1 MRNPMLK
8 LIIEK
13 ELRDILTS
21 TKFTVSFA
29 ACSVLILLAFF
40 MGAAGYHADV
50 ARYEADKRENL
61 KKMEGLTDWIMV
73 RNNRIFLPPT
83 PLASLVGGV
92 SNDIGRTTEVRG
104 RGELPQE
111 DTRYGDE
118 PVFAMFRFLDLE
130 FIFETVLSLFAILF
144 AYDAISGEKE
154 RGTMRLSFAT
164 PLPRHTF
171 IAGKLIGSFIAL
183 AVPLLV
189 PLLLGCVA
197 FSLLGVPLTPDE
209 WVRLALIVGTGLL
222 YFGAF
227 LTIGIAVSALTV
239 RSSSAFLALLVIWI
253 FAVLIVPRSAILIAG
268 RAVDVPSVDEINA
281 KKFRYSEQL
290 FAEDRQKMGGFTP
303 AKTWDMQKMVQEFQ
317 KFMGAIADERQKKLD
332 EFSSRLDEERM
343 NAQSVQ
349 AAVALGIARISP
361 AASFLLAASN
371 LAGTSVSIKERY
383 LAAARG
389 YQQTFSKFILDKT
402 GINPGG
408 GMVFRVRTDETE
420 KPKPIDTHEL
430 PVFVSP
436 PAVLADVLPPATP
449 DAGLLALWVIVF
461 FGVAHAAFRRYDLR

>member
-1 MRNPMLK
+1 MLK

-40 MGAAGYHADV
+40 LGAAGYHAEA
-50 ARYEADKRENL
+50 ARYEADRRENL
-61 KKMEGLTDWIMV
+61 KKMEGLTDWMMV
-73 RNNRIFLPPT
+73 RNNRIFLPPS

-92 SNDIGRTTEVRG
+92 SNDIGRTTEVHG
-104 RGELPQE
+104 RGELTQD

-154 RGTMRLSFAT
+154 RGTMRLSFAN

-189 PLLLGCVA
+189 PILLGCVA
-197 FSLLGVPLTPDE
+197 FSLLGVPLAADE
-209 WVRLALIVGTGLL
+209 WMRLALIVGTGLL
-222 YFGAF
+222 YLGAF

-268 RAVDVPSVDEINA
+268 RAVDVPSLDEINA

-290 FAEDRQKMGGFTP
+290 FAEDRLKMAAFTP
-303 AKTWDMQKMVQEFQ
+303 GNTGDMQKMVQEFQ
-317 KFMGAIADERQKKLD
+317 KFMGTIADERQKKID
-332 EFSSRLDEERM
+332 EFSSRLDEERS
-343 NAQSVQ
+343 NAQAVQ
-349 AAVALGIARISP
+349 AEVALGIARVSP
-361 AASFLLAASN
+361 SASFSLAASN
-371 LAGTSVSIKERY
+371 LAGTSVSMKDRY

-389 YQQTFSKFILDKT
+389 YQQTFGRFMLDKT
-402 GINPGG
+402 GMNPGG
-408 GMVFRVRTDETE
+408 GMVFRVKTGDAD
-420 KPKPIDTHEL
+420 KPAPIDTHEL
-430 PVFVSP
+430 PVFNSP
-436 PAVLADVLPPATP
+436 PAALAGVFPPAIP
-449 DAGLLALWVIVF
+449 DLGLLALWVIVF